1 MPQMINTN
9 VASLNA
15 QRNLNSSQA
24 SLNVSLQRLSSGLR
38 INSAKDDA
46 AGLAVAQRM
55 SSQIRSLNQAV
66 RNANDGISM
75 LQTAEGAMNEM
86 QNMLQRMKELATQ
99 GANGTIGDTERGF
112 IATEVS
118 QLRDEMQ
125 AIAERTTFNGQSLLT
140 GALST
145 SIDATTGLNAGT
157 VVVAGTNTSIASIDV
172 SSAQAGR
179 TFTLTAGTAADQLV
193 LTDGTSGV
201 SQTITLSAIA
211 ADSTGTANFS
221 QLGVKFTLSSVAGE
235 TAANI
240 RTGMLAGATDTVVT
254 AAGSSSLSLQ
264 VGSGT
269 SASDS
274 VSISFADVRVNNSA
288 AGAITTLDTAIDNFT
303 GGTATQAEAQ
313 TLMSAVDGALDFFST
328 QRATMGAVQNRLETT
343 VANGQSTA
351 ENLSASRS
359 RIQDA
364 DYASETAALTRGQI
378 LQQAGV
384 AMLAQANALPNN
396 VMALLRG

>member
-1 MPQMINTN
+1 MPQIINTN

-15 QRNLNSSQA
+15 QRNLNGSQSA
-24 SLNVSLQRLSSGLR
+24 MNVALQRLSSGLR

-46 AGLAVAQRM
+46 AGLAVTQRM
-55 SSQIRSLNQAV
+55 SAQIRSLNQAV

-75 LQTAEGAMNEM
+75 LQTAEGAVGEL

-99 GANGTIGDTERGF
+99 AANGTIGDTERGF
-112 IATEVS
+112 AATEVG
-118 QLRDEMQ
+118 QLQSEMQ

-140 GALST
+140 GSLST
-145 SIDATTGLNAGT
+145 SIDPTTELNAGS
-157 VVVAGTNTSIASIDV
+157 VLVAGTNSSVSSIDLA
-172 SSAQAGR
+172 SAQSGR
-179 TFTLTAGTAADQLV
+179 TYTYTAGAGAADLT

-201 SQTITLSAIA
+201 SQTITLAAIG
-211 ADSTGTANFS
+211 ADSTATVNFDT
-221 QLGVKFTLSSVAGE
+221 LGVKITVSSVGGE
-235 TAANI
+235 TAANL
-240 RTGMLAGATDTVVT
+240 RGGFVAAANDTIVT
-254 AAGSSSLSLQ
+254 AAGSGSLTLQ

-269 SASDS
+269 AAADQ
-274 VSISFADVRVNNSA
+274 IALSFADARVNNSGNA
-288 AGAITTLDTAIDNFT
+288 SVVTLRNAINAFT

-343 VANGQSTA
+343 VANGQATA
-351 ENLSASRS
+351 ENLAASRS

-364 DYASETAALTRGQI
+364 DYASETAALTRSQI

-396 VMALLRG
+396 VLALLRG

>member
-15 QRNLNSSQA
+15 QRNLNGSQSA
-24 SLNVSLQRLSSGLR
+24 LNVALQRLSSGLR

-46 AGLAVAQRM
+46 AGLAVSQRM
-55 SSQIRSLNQAV
+55 SAQIRSLNQAV

-75 LQTAEGAMNEM
+75 LQTAEGAVGEL

-99 GANGTIGDTERGF
+99 AANGTIGDTERGF
-112 IATEVS
+112 SATEVG
-118 QLRDEMQ
+118 QLQSEMQ

-145 SIDATTGLNAGT
+145 SIDPTTELNAGS
-157 VVVAGTNTSIASIDV
+157 VLVAGTNSSVSSIDL
-172 SSAQAGR
+172 SGAAAGR
-179 TFTLTAGTAADQLV
+179 TYTFSAGAGAGDLT

-201 SQTITLSAIA
+201 SQTVTLGAIA
-211 ADSTGTANFS
+211 ADSTGTINFS
-221 QLGVKFTLSSVAGE
+221 QLGVKISVSSVAGE
-235 TAANI
+235 TAANL
-240 RTGMLAGATDTVVT
+240 RGGFVAAANDTIVT
-254 AAGSSSLSLQ
+254 AAGSGSLTLQ

-269 SASDS
+269 AAADQ
-274 VSISFADVRVNNSA
+274 IALSFTDARINNSA
-288 AGAITTLDTAIDNFT
+288 NASVVTLRNAINAFT
-303 GGTATQAEAQ
+303 GGTATQTEAT

-364 DYASETAALTRGQI
+364 DYASETASLTRSQI
-378 LQQAGV
+378 LQQAGM